1 MSYPLIALGGN
12 SSLAPCFT
20 LSIITYRDER
30 KSIAT
35 MDFGTEKQNDA
46 FGVFNISI
54 QPKQVD
60 TSTPVTPMSLVMEKF
75 DAAWDDQVLPG
86 DVDYRDDV
94 NGPIRTFELELVF
107 SADTKLQERYFQQ
120 PDFWLDIDESYY
132 ELKALVELMLANQKP
147 NTSYP
152 REEPESF
159 QTQSS
164 PPQTQS
170 SDTE

>member
-12 SSLAPCFT
+12 SSLEPCFT
-20 LSIITYRDER
+20 LSIITYRHER

-35 MDFGTEKQNDA
+35 MDFGTEKRNDA

-75 DAAWDDQVLPG
+75 DAAWDDQVFQN
-86 DVDYRDDV
+86 DVDYLSDV
-94 NGPIRTFELELVF
+94 NGSIMTFKLELVF
-107 SADTKLQERYFQQ
+107 SANTKLQERHFRQ
-120 PDFWLDIDESYY
+120 PDFWLGIDESYN
-132 ELKALVELMLANQKP
+132 ELKTLVELMLANQEP